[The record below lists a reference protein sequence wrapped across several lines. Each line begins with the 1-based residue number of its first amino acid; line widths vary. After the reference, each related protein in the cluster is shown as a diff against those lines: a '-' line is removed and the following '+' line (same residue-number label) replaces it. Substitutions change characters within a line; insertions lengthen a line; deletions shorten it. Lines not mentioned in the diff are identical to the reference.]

1 MLPRQN
7 PGQDLLDLAAL
18 QGGML
23 STEQLHGHGFSRHA
37 VERLI
42 REGHWQRPERSIYFT
57 SGGDPPWTSLAWAG
71 VLLGGDRA
79 RVGGSAAGFLHGLL
93 GAPPTPITVLVPSA
107 QVTRARYPWRFRRE
121 GDGVRDTRSP
131 GSPPRTTVED
141 TVLDLCDD
149 GTAGQAI
156 GWVTQA
162 VQSRRTTVG
171 QLRWALQ
178 RRRRARHRQ
187 LLEDL
192 LGDVAAG
199 IESPLEFRYLRDVER
214 PHGLPHADRQ
224 DHHGS
229 PFRRDVAYRRFRL
242 VVELDGRLGHEGM
255 GRFRDMWR
263 DNVTTVGGE
272 LTLRY
277 GFFDIAERPCH
288 VARQVGTVLHRQ
300 GWDGPFLRCPHCPQN
315 A

>member
-1 MLPRQN
+1 
-7 PGQDLLDLAAL
+7 
-18 QGGML
+18 
-23 STEQLHGHGFSRHA
+23 

-42 REGHWQRPERSIYFT
+42 RQGHWQRLERSVYFT
-57 SGGDPPWTSLAWAG
+57 SAEDPSWTSLAWAG
-71 VLLGGDRA
+71 VLLGGHQA

-93 GAPPTPITVLVPSA
+93 EAPPKPITVLVPSD
-107 QVTRARYPWRFRRE
+107 QVTRSRYPWRFRRE
-121 GDGVRDTRSP
+121 GDGIRDARSP

-171 QLRWALQ
+171 QLRRALQ
-178 RRRRARHRQ
+178 RRRRSHHRQ

-199 IESPLEFRYLRDVER
+199 VESPLELRYLRDVER
-214 PHGLPHADRQ
+214 PHGLPRADRQ
-224 DHHGS
+224 NYGRN
-229 PFRRDVAYRRFRL
+229 PFRRDVVYLPFRL

-277 GFFDIAERPCH
+277 GLLDIAERPCV
-288 VARQVGTVLHRQ
+288 VAQQVGTVLHRQ
-300 GWDGPFLRCPHCPQN
+300 GWAGPFTRCPHCPRN